1 MSRKSHKKKK
11 EKMHLIYDLFLLM
24 DRLSFNTAEQKSI
37 AISILEE
44 KPAKNILQ
52 NVHPSEN

>member
-1 MSRKSHKKKK
+1 
-11 EKMHLIYDLFLLM
+11 MHLIYDLFLLM
-24 DRLSFNTAEQKSI
+24 DRLSFNTEQKSI

-52 NVHPSEN
+52 NVHPSENWTFH

>member
-24 DRLSFNTAEQKSI
+24 DRLSFNTEQKSI